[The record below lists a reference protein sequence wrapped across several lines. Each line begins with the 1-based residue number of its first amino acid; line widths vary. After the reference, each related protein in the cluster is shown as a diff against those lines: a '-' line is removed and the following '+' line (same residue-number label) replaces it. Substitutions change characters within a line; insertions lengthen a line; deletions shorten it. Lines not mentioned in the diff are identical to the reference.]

1 MRPNVE
7 WGQGE
12 REEDEAGKA
21 SWISLERHAKEI
33 IFPLEDNEEMPKV
46 VDWTWSHLSFKESP
60 EVVAM
65 GDQDCGNENSG
76 PIFPAPRLPSQLP
89 SCCIQGLTVLGPPPS
104 PPRAPPGCTSL
115 SHPVLLSSFLYVC
128 PSVIPTSSLQFFQ
141 THHSGTIFPA

>member
-1 MRPNVE
+1 MRPNVD

-12 REEDEAGKA
+12 HDEDEAGKA
-21 SWISLERHAKEI
+21 GWITERSLERHAKEI

-65 GDQDCGNENSG
+65 GDQDCGNENPG
-76 PIFPAPRLPSQLP
+76 PILPALRLHSQLP
-89 SCCIQGLTVLGPPPS
+89 SCRIQRLTVLGPQTS
-104 PPRAPPGCTSL
+104 APRAPLGCVSL

-128 PSVIPTSSLQFFQ
+128 PAVIPTSSLQFF
-141 THHSGTIFPA
+141 PD